1 MDDQCQ
7 KLTAGPS
14 EGRLTAVANA
24 ISSAINTD
32 AVADSIFA
40 SLLKDDRSIY
50 ESSTEDTSTEDAPTE
65 EDTSP
70 VVEDTATQNVYLAGL
85 LRSFAAETK
94 GMEDKINLAVMAAVA
109 ELEHRPMGDIR
120 ALREQTLG
128 TLPHHRHLSFSKTD
142 PLTEHKVNI
151 NVVYD
156 IFNSRP
162 DSKLSAL
169 KFITTSHGL
178 YFSAAVIRTQL
189 DPKKS
194 ARPAIIIQ
202 ADSCDS
208 SDEALVKLYKF
219 SQSVLNRAWE
229 LSEDH
234 EAYFDIWD
242 HLYLHDSGHWWDEG
256 CEIGGPLV

>member
-1 MDDQCQ
+1 M
-7 KLTAGPS
+7 
-14 EGRLTAVANA
+14 
-24 ISSAINTD
+24 
-32 AVADSIFA
+32 
-40 SLLKDDRSIY
+40 
-50 ESSTEDTSTEDAPTE
+50 
-65 EDTSP
+65 
-70 VVEDTATQNVYLAGL
+70 
-85 LRSFAAETK
+85 
-94 GMEDKINLAVMAAVA
+94 
-109 ELEHRPMGDIR
+109 
-120 ALREQTLG
+120 
-128 TLPHHRHLSFSKTD
+128 
-142 PLTEHKVNI
+142 NI

-189 DPKKS
+189 DPKKN

-202 ADSCDS
+202 ADDCDS
-208 SDEALVKLYKF
+208 SDEASVKLYKF

-242 HLYLHDSGHWWDEG
+242 HLHLHDSGHWWDEG